1 MDRNQLS
8 IGFFDSGIG
17 GISVLREAVALMPN
31 ENYIY
36 IGDSMNAPYGTKTPE
51 EVKNLSFNVIDKLI
65 SLGVKA
71 VVVACNTA
79 TSAAIDD
86 LREKY
91 EEQLPIIGIEPALK
105 PAVENYREGVVVI
118 MATPMT
124 LSENKFSKLRE
135 RYSETAEIIPMPCDG
150 LVEIIESGITSGPL
164 VEDYLHNKFKE
175 LDKSRVSAVV
185 LGCTHYPFIKDSLIK
200 VINEDVAVIDGSI
213 GTVKQLKRMLKQ
225 RDLLNKSDEKGKVK
239 ILNSKEDRLIK
250 LSYDLLYGE
259 TDIHK

>member
-1 MDRNQLS
+1 MS

-17 GISVLREAVALMPN
+17 GISVLREAVALMPK

-51 EVKNLSFNVIDKLI
+51 EVRNLSFNVIDKLI
-65 SLGVKA
+65 SMGVKA

-79 TSAAIDD
+79 TSVAIDE

-105 PAVENYREGVVVI
+105 PAVENYGDGVVVI

-135 RYSETAEIIPMPCDG
+135 RYSEASEIIPMPCDG
-150 LVEIIESGITSGPL
+150 LVEIIESGITSGQL
-164 VEDYLHNKFKE
+164 VEEYLHNKFKDI
-175 LDKSRVSAVV
+175 DKKKVSAVV
-185 LGCTHYPFIKDSLIK
+185 LGCTHYPFIKNALIN
-200 VINEDVAVIDGSI
+200 VINEDIAVIDGSL
-213 GTVKQLKRMLKQ
+213 GTVKQLKRILEQ
-225 RDLLNKSDEKGKVK
+225 RDLLNTSNEKGTVT
-239 ILNSKEDRLIK
+239 ILNSKDEDRLIK
-250 LSYDLLYGE
+250 LSYDLLEG
-259 TDIHK
+259 

>member
-1 MDRNQLS
+1 MDKTHFN
-8 IGFFDSGIG
+8 IGFFDSGVG
-17 GISVLREAVALMPN
+17 GISVLKEAVELLPN

-36 IGDSMNAPYGTKTPE
+36 FGDSFNAPYGTKTPE
-51 EVKNLSFNVIDKLI
+51 EVRRLSFNVIDKLI
-65 SLGVKA
+65 SMDVKA
-71 VVVACNTA
+71 IVVACNTA
-79 TSAAIDD
+79 TSIVIDD
-86 LREKY
+86 LREQY
-91 EEQLPIIGIEPALK
+91 TDIPLIGIEPALK
-105 PAVENYREGVVVI
+105 PAVENHGDGIIVI

-124 LSENKFSKLRE
+124 LAENKFSVLRE
-135 RYSETAEIIPMPCDG
+135 RYNKTANIIPMPCDG

>member
-51 EVKNLSFNVIDKLI
+51 EVRNLSFNVIDKLI

-105 PAVENYREGVVVI
+105 PAVENYGEGVVVI

-150 LVEIIESGITSGPL
+150 LVEIIESGVTSGPL

-185 LGCTHYPFIKDSLIK
+185 LGCTHYPFIKDSLVK
-200 VINEDVAVIDGSI
+200 VINEDVAVIDGSL
-213 GTVKQLKRMLKQ
+213 GTVRQLKRMLDQ
-225 RDLLNKSDEKGKVK
+225 RDLLNKSDKKGKVT
-239 ILNSKEDRLIK
+239 ILNSKEERLIK
-250 LSYDLLYGE
+250 LSYDLLQGE

>member
-1 MDRNQLS
+1 MDKSQLS

-17 GISVLREAVALMPN
+17 GISVLREAVALMPK

-51 EVKNLSFNVIDKLI
+51 EVRNLSFNVIDKLI
-65 SLGVKA
+65 LMGVKA

-79 TSAAIDD
+79 TSVAIDE

-105 PAVENYREGVVVI
+105 PAVENYGDGVVVI

-135 RYSETAEIIPMPCDG
+135 RYSEASEIIPMPCDG
-150 LVEIIESGITSGPL
+150 LVEIIESGITSGQL
-164 VEDYLHNKFKE
+164 VEEYLHNKFKDI
-175 LDKSRVSAVV
+175 DKEKVSAVV
-185 LGCTHYPFIKDSLIK
+185 LGCTHYPFIKNALIN
-200 VINEDVAVIDGSI
+200 VINEDIAVIDGSL
-213 GTVKQLKRMLKQ
+213 GTVKQLKRILEQ
-225 RDLLNKSDEKGKVK
+225 SDLLNTSNEKGTVT
-239 ILNSKEDRLIK
+239 ILNSKDEDRLIK
-250 LSYDLLYGE
+250 LSYDLLEG
-259 TDIHK
+259 

>member
-51 EVKNLSFNVIDKLI
+51 EVRNLSFNVIDKLI

-105 PAVENYREGVVVI
+105 PAVENYGEGVVVI

-164 VEDYLHNKFKE
+164 VEDYLRNKFAE
-175 LDKSRVSAVV
+175 IDKTRVSAVV
-185 LGCTHYPFIKDSLIK
+185 LGCTHYPFIKDALVK
-200 VINEDVAVIDGSI
+200 VINENVAVIDGSL
-213 GTVKQLKRMLKQ
+213 GTVKQLKRMLKK
-225 RDLLNKSDEKGKVK
+225 RDLLNRSDEKGKIT
-239 ILNSKEDRLIK
+239 ILNSKEDRLIN

>member
-51 EVKNLSFNVIDKLI
+51 EVRNLSFNVIDKLI

-105 PAVENYREGVVVI
+105 PAVENYGEGVVVI

-164 VEDYLHNKFKE
+164 VEDYLRNKFAE
-175 LDKSRVSAVV
+175 IDKTRVSAVV
-185 LGCTHYPFIKDSLIK
+185 LGCTHYPFIKDALVK
-200 VINEDVAVIDGSI
+200 VINENVAVIDGSL
-213 GTVKQLKRMLKQ
+213 GTVKQLKRMLKK
-225 RDLLNKSDEKGKVK
+225 RDLLNRSDKKGKIT
-239 ILNSKEDRLIK
+239 ILNSKEDRLIN

>member
-51 EVKNLSFNVIDKLI
+51 EVRNLSFNVIDKLI

-105 PAVENYREGVVVI
+105 PAVENYGEGVVVI

-164 VEDYLHNKFKE
+164 VEDYLRNKFAE
-175 LDKSRVSAVV
+175 IDKTRVSAVV
-185 LGCTHYPFIKDSLIK
+185 LGCTHYPFIKDALVK
-200 VINEDVAVIDGSI
+200 VINENVAVIDGSL
-213 GTVKQLKRMLKQ
+213 GTVKQLKRMLKK
-225 RDLLNKSDEKGKVK
+225 RDLLNRNDEKGKIT
-239 ILNSKEDRLIK
+239 ILNSKEDRLIN

>member
-1 MDRNQLS
+1 MDINQLS

-36 IGDSMNAPYGTKTPE
+36 IGDSMNAPYGTRTPE
-51 EVKNLSFNVIDKLI
+51 EVRNLSFNVIDKLI

-91 EEQLPIIGIEPALK
+91 ESQLPIIGIEPALK
-105 PAVENYREGVVVI
+105 PAVENYGDGVVVI

-124 LSENKFSKLRE
+124 LSENKFSKLSE
-135 RYSETAEIIPMPCDG
+135 RYSETAEIVPMPCDG
-150 LVEIIESGITSGPL
+150 LVEIIESGITSGPI
-164 VEDYLHNKFKE
+164 VEDYLHNKFE
-175 LDKSRVSAVV
+175 SIDKNEVSAVV
-185 LGCTHYPFIKDSLIK
+185 LGCTHYPFIKDALVN
-200 VINEDVAVIDGSI
+200 VINEDIAIVDGSH
-213 GTVKQLKRMLKQ
+213 GTVKQLKRMLEQ
-225 RDLLNKSDEKGKVK
+225 RDLLNKSNEKGTVT
-239 ILNSKEDRLIK
+239 ILNSKEERLIK

>member
-51 EVKNLSFNVIDKLI
+51 EVRNLSFNVIDKLI

-91 EEQLPIIGIEPALK
+91 KEQLPIIGIEPALK
-105 PAVENYREGVVVI
+105 PAVENYGEGVVVI

-135 RYSETAEIIPMPCDG
+135 RYSETAEIIPMPCGG
-150 LVEIIESGITSGPL
+150 LVEIIESGVTSGPL

-185 LGCTHYPFIKDSLIK
+185 LGCTHYPFIKDSLVK
-200 VINEDVAVIDGSI
+200 VINEDVAVIDGSL
-213 GTVKQLKRMLKQ
+213 GTVRQLKRMLEQ
-225 RDLLNKSDEKGKVK
+225 RDLLNKSDEKGKVT
-239 ILNSKEDRLIK
+239 ILNSKEERLIK
-250 LSYDLLYGE
+250 LSYDLLQGE